1 MKSVSNFIFFS
12 SCWFFFFTFFSLWSY
27 RIQWFISIFKIFNSQ
42 FVAYDLISFG
52 EGYMCLWENGQF
64 PTYWEEC
71 SLDICLFIWFIVYF
85 STELSLLIFN
95 LEALNQDL
103 CGLLCLLVFVYKIWG
118 HKILYIN
125 VIGTVYVSI
134 CNMYVYVMIYS
145 QFYIFL
151 MDCSLLCMYCLPLR
165 ISSHFA
171 LMSTLWDIRM
181 ATPGFSQ
188 ILSAW

>member
-1 MKSVSNFIFFS
+1 
-12 SCWFFFFTFFSLWSY
+12 
-27 RIQWFISIFKIFNSQ
+27 
-42 FVAYDLISFG
+42 
-52 EGYMCLWENGQF
+52 MCLWENGQF
-64 PTYWEEC
+64 PIYWEEC

-171 LMSTLWDIRM
+171 LMSTLWDIRIAM
-181 ATPGFSQ
+181 PGFSQ